1 MIAQRHTRIS
11 TAALVLACG
20 LAISPSLDTGHSAA
34 ADRSD
39 VVRSQPPR
47 FEISWL
53 RGELRLSGHTF
64 SGRHETG
71 LLQVAASAYPAH
83 TLFTTFKPLGV
94 VPDYWTDTSIQTLV
108 ALAGTMSAH
117 AILSVNELVIRG
129 VIDRRSGWS
138 SRLTTLRQS
147 IPASIALHVDVLMV
161 ADDFRLADSC
171 RRAVGQFSPGPIH
184 FKKSGTEFRTSAYLP
199 LERIVALANACRKA
213 EISITGHSD
222 ASGDETW
229 NQRLSLERA
238 IAVADYIEQGGIA
251 RTRLIVAGAG
261 SSEPVADN
269 DTSFGRSLNRRIE
282 VVLNSAQP

>member
-11 TAALVLACG
+11 TAALLLACG
-20 LAISPSLDTGHSAA
+20 LVISPSLDTGHSAA
-34 ADRSD
+34 AISPDAARSE
-39 VVRSQPPR
+39 PPR
-47 FEISWL
+47 FEITWL
-53 RGELRLSGHTF
+53 RGELRISGHTR
-64 SGRHETG
+64 SGRHETE
-71 LLQVAASAYPAH
+71 LLQVATDAYPALA
-83 TLFTTFKPLGV
+83 LFTTFKPLGV

-117 AILSVNELVIRG
+117 AVLSASELVIRG
-129 VIDRRSGWS
+129 VVDGRSGWS
-138 SRLTTLRQS
+138 SRVAALRRS
-147 IPASIALHVDVLMV
+147 IPADITLQVDMLIV
-161 ADDFRLADSC
+161 ANDFELADSC

-184 FKKSGTEFRTSAYLP
+184 FKMSGTEFRTSAYPP
-199 LERIVALANACRKA
+199 LERIVALANACRNA

-238 IAVADYIEQGGIA
+238 ITVADYIEQGGIA

-261 SSEPVADN
+261 SSAPIADN
-269 DTSFGRSLNRRIE
+269 DTRYGRSLNRRIE